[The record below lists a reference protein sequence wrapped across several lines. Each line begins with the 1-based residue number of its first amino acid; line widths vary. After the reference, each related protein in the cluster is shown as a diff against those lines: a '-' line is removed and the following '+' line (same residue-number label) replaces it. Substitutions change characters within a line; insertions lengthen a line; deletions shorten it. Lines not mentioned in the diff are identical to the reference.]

1 MDRHRQHE
9 PIDLE
14 AVAQTGSSSIPEKM
28 DTKQPRTSPDP
39 PLQPDF
45 EQPLTQPYLNALAIH
60 ANGLSKTD
68 LNNPYISYYGRL
80 RFYSLQHTCQEL
92 NALNKKALIDMTA
105 TWHDLE
111 RLRFLLHEH
120 GKTYARDFYI

>member
-9 PIDLE
+9 PIDIE
-14 AVAQTGSSSIPEKM
+14 ANEARKGPSPSFKEKM
-28 DTKQPRTSPDP
+28 DTKLPHTSPDP

-45 EQPLTQPYLNALAIH
+45 EQPLTGPYLNALATY
-60 ANGLSKTD
+60 ANGLTNTD
-68 LNNPYISYYGRL
+68 LNNPCVSYYGRL

-92 NALNKKALIDMTA
+92 NALNQKALIDA
-105 TWHDLE
+105 NPTWHDLE

-120 GKTYARDFYI
+120 GKSLTL